1 MLVSAEEGKIKPPP
15 PPKKK
20 SHNKDGNQQELNKKN
35 KVAFNANKTAI
46 KIATRKCSLPP
57 T

>member
-1 MLVSAEEGKIKPPP
+1 MLVSAEGGKLNPP

-35 KVAFNANKTAI
+35 KVAFNVNKTAN
-46 KIATRKCSLPP
+46 
-57 T
+57 